1 MFKFFNNQNNDT
13 ALGSVEYLIVGLG
26 NPGAEYQDTRHNAGF
41 ITINALADKLGVKI
55 DRIKFKSVCCQAN
68 VGGKKVLLL
77 KPQTFMNNSGE
88 AVVQAMKF
96 YKIPPEKTII
106 IFDDISL
113 EPGKLRI
120 RRKGSDGGQKGMR
133 SIIYL
138 SGSDS
143 FPRIKIG
150 VGAKPNPSWDLAAW
164 VLSHFKKDEY
174 ERLSDAIDKA
184 HAALEL
190 MVNDG
195 IDLAMSKFN

>member
-1 MFKFFNNQNNDT
+1 MLKLFNQNKDMGT
-13 ALGSVEYLIVGLG
+13 GSVEYLIVGLG

-41 ITINALADKLGVKI
+41 ITVNSLADKLGVKI
-55 DRIKFKSVCCQAN
+55 DRIKFKSVCCQAV
-68 VGGKKVLLL
+68 VGGKKVLLI

-138 SGSDS
+138 SGSDN

-164 VLSHFKKDEY
+164 VLSHFKKEEY
-174 ERLSDAIDKA
+174 NLLCEAVDKA